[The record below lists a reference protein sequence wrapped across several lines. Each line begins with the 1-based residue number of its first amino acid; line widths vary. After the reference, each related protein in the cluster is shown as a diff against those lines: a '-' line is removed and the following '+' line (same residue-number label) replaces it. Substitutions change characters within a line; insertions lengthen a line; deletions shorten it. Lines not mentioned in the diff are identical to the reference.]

1 MITDAEV
8 RRLARSE
15 CVEPRI
21 VELDYALDI
30 RVPCVVAALPT
41 KLDARAVP
49 DTGFPG
55 MLERRYE
62 FRAHWERDLTALLP
76 QGLGLDFDEVWAG
89 VTDYVGRVVDRAT
102 CDRGAVPT
110 YQIAHDADGQSR

>member
-21 VELDYALDI
+21 VELD
-30 RVPCVVAALPT
+30 
-41 KLDARAVP
+41 
-49 DTGFPG
+49 TGSPG